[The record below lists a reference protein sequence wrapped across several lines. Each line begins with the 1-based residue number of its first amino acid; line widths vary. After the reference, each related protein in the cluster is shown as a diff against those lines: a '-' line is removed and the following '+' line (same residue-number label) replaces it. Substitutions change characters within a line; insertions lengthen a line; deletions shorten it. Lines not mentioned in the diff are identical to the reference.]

1 MCALFLERYP
11 RLSGDLSSQ
20 GEITKSF
27 EGRASAMSFLKGFTT
42 CFCFTLL
49 LFGSPCMASS
59 ATGSA
64 TVKSVLDKA
73 MDIQTQAN
81 LQGEANVKKRAGMI
95 RQLISEN
102 FDAEAMARE
111 SIKENWDK
119 LTPGQRA
126 EFQKIFTSLFQ
137 DSYTRMVLNFLQ
149 REKVE
154 YRSESPEAKGVKVQT
169 TIMRANEHIPVDYHL
184 AQRNGRWLITD
195 VDIDGVS
202 IVENYRN
209 TFRRIIQ
216 SSSFDNLLQKMRSQS
231 QAIQGGEGSG

>member
-1 MCALFLERYP
+1 MNISRWAA
-11 RLSGDLSSQ
+11 
-20 GEITKSF
+20 IT
-27 EGRASAMSFLKGFTT
+27 L
-42 CFCFTLL
+42 CFTVPF
-49 LFGSPCMASS
+49 FGFQSTANA
-59 ATGSA
+59 ATGSD

-73 MDIQTQAN
+73 MDIQTQPS
-81 LQGEANVKKRAGMI
+81 LQGDVNKDKRAALI
-95 RQLISEN
+95 RKLISEN
-102 FDAEAMARE
+102 FDAEAMSRE

-119 LTPGQRA
+119 LTPGQRS

-154 YRSESPEAKGVKVQT
+154 YRSEAPEGKGVKVPT

-184 AQRNGRWLITD
+184 AQKSGRWFITD

-209 TFRRIIQ
+209 TFRRVIQ
-216 SSSFDNLLQKMRSQS
+216 SSSFENLLQKMRLQS
-231 QAIQGGEGSG
+231 QALQGGAG